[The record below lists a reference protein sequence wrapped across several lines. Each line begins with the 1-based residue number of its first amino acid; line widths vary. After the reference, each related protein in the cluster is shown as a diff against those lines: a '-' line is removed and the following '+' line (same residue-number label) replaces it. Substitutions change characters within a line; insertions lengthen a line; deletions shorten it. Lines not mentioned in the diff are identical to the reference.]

1 MQQVLQFRTLA
12 CVSLMLVVLSA
23 VKFCRADASDIDS
36 SIADGGRHKR
46 GPTVGL
52 FAFPRV
58 GRSDPDLLEWSD
70 AAAVAAALPLE
81 LADDYEDYPIR
92 EAKRQGLVP
101 FPRVGRSGSGVS
113 NAARFYWPKTMMQ
126 LQKRAGNSGA
136 NSGMWFGPRLGKRAS
151 AASTEIKGTEVYTP
165 RLGRNL
171 DAGDLNAQSSSSTNS
186 KPEDFERLFQTSDN

>member
-1 MQQVLQFRTLA
+1 MQQVTQFKTLA
-12 CVSLMLVVLSA
+12 YVSLVFVVLSA
-23 VKFCRADASDIDS
+23 VKFCRADASDLDS
-36 SIADGGRHKR
+36 VSEGRHKR

-101 FPRVGRSGSGVS
+101 FPRVGRSGM
-113 NAARFYWPKTMMQ
+113 NAARFYWPKTMMPQ
-126 LQKRAGNSGA
+126 QQKRAGNSGA
-136 NSGMWFGPRLGKRAS
+136 NSGMWFGPRLGKRAN

-165 RLGRNL
+165 RLGRNSERPQIGES
-171 DAGDLNAQSSSSTNS
+171 GDLNARSSSRS
-186 KPEDFERLFQTSDN
+186 KLEDFERLFRSSDN